1 MLLVAG
7 ETVYLRNYG
16 YKPAIKRKFKFQ
28 SKQRT
33 FIEAQTIIALGT
45 LVRHTF
51 SFKTQ

>member
-28 SKQRT
+28 SKQLKELS
-33 FIEAQTIIALGT
+33 F
-45 LVRHTF
+45 RH
-51 SFKTQ
+51 KL